1 MPFLYTTS
9 KEDPI
14 SVLAIAAG
22 LLRVGAGM
30 EVNETESTSKPLVA
44 AEASFE
50 NKPKAPELAKGN
62 IGADT
67 ASFKTSRREKFFMGI
82 SQ

>member
-1 MPFLYTTS
+1 
-9 KEDPI
+9 
-14 SVLAIAAG
+14 
-22 LLRVGAGM
+22 M